1 MSDQQPLNYL
11 LSRLWAHIRP
21 RRRRQLVLLLG
32 LSILAS
38 FAEIISIG
46 AVLPFLG
53 VLTAPEQ
60 VFLHPQLHPHF
71 LELGWNMPQE
81 LLLPLTMAFGCT
93 ALIAGGMRMLLLW
106 VNTRL
111 SFACGADLGIAVYR
125 RTLYQP
131 FAKHV
136 ARNSSE
142 VISGISRKS
151 DAVIYG
157 VILPTLLIVSS
168 SILLFA
174 ILMALLSI
182 DPTTALIAFLG
193 FGAIYLVV
201 ILSTRRRLVA
211 NSARIAFESTQ
222 VVKSLQ
228 EGLGGIRDV
237 LLDGT
242 QQVYCDI
249 FRKAD
254 LTLRRAQGGNQFI
267 STFPRFGI
275 ETLGMLLISAL
286 AYSMASKGQAGGVAI
301 PVLGAL
307 ALGAQRLLPVLQQAY
322 GSWTSIRASQSSLQD
337 LLELLDQPLSSTAG
351 IREQISIPFQSSLKL
366 DGVSFR
372 YGETLPWVLKDL
384 SLEIRAGEMIGFVG
398 ASGSGKSTLL
408 DIVMGLL
415 APTTGRISVDG
426 VLISE
431 CNVRGWQLHIAHVP
445 QAIFLAD
452 STIAENIAFGV
463 PIDQIDMERV
473 RKAATQA
480 QISNVIEAWQ
490 NGYGTRV
497 GERGAR
503 LSGGQRQRIGIARA
517 LYKRA
522 DVIILDEAT
531 SSLDTETELGVMQAI
546 NALDAKLTIL
556 IIAHRLSTLNSC
568 DQIVELGSGRVLR
581 SGSYRDIVMGAS
593 NSDSNSL
600 HN

>member
-1 MSDQQPLNYL
+1 MLNQQPLNHL
-11 LSRLWAHIRP
+11 LIRLWAHIRP
-21 RRRRQLVLLLG
+21 QRRRQLVVLLG
-32 LSILAS
+32 LSVLAS
-38 FAEIISIG
+38 FAEVVSIG

-53 VLTAPEQ
+53 VLTAPEK
-60 VFLHPQLHPHF
+60 VFSLQLLHPHF
-71 LELGWNMPQE
+71 LKLGWRTPQE
-81 LLLPLTMAFGCT
+81 LLFPLTLAFGCA
-93 ALIAGGMRMLLLW
+93 ALLAASMRMLLLW

-111 SFACGADLGIAVYR
+111 SFACGADLGIEVYR

-142 VISGISRKS
+142 VISGISGKS

-157 VILPTLLIVSS
+157 VILPILSIVSS
-168 SILLFA
+168 SILLLA

-182 DPTTALIAFLG
+182 DPTIALIAFLG
-193 FGAIYLVV
+193 FGTIYLVV
-201 ILSTRRRLVA
+201 ILSTRRRLA
-211 NSARIAFESTQ
+211 TNSARIATESVQ

-237 LLDGT
+237 LLDGA

-254 LTLRRAQGGNQFI
+254 LTLRRAQGSNQFI
-267 STFPRFGI
+267 STFPRYGI

-286 AYSMASKGQAGGVAI
+286 AYSMASNGKVGGVAI

-307 ALGAQRLLPVLQQAY
+307 ALGAQRLLPVLQQVY

-337 LLELLDQPLSSTAG
+337 MLDLLGQPLPASAEISG
-351 IREQISIPFQSSLKL
+351 QISLPFHRSLKL
-366 DGVSFR
+366 DRVSFR
-372 YGETLPWVLKDL
+372 YGEALPWVLNDL
-384 SLEIRAGEMIGFVG
+384 SLEILAGETVGFVG

-415 APTTGRISVDG
+415 SPTTGCMSVDG
-426 VLISE
+426 VPINDG
-431 CNVRGWQLHIAHVP
+431 NVRGWQLHIAHVP

-463 PIDQIDMERV
+463 PTDQIDMERV
-473 RKAATQA
+473 RKAAIQA
-480 QISNVIEAWQ
+480 QISSDIESWSK
-490 NGYGTRV
+490 GYSTRV

-517 LYKRA
+517 LYKHA
-522 DVIILDEAT
+522 DVIVFDEAT
-531 SSLDTETELGVMQAI
+531 S
-546 NALDAKLTIL
+546 ALDSATESEVMNAIESLRGRVTVL
-556 IIAHRLSTLNSC
+556 MIAHRLSTLKGC
-568 DQIVELGSGRVLR
+568 EK
-581 SGSYRDIVMGAS
+581 IVMM
-593 NSDSNSL
+593 NDSGGCKIGCYEEL
-600 HN
+600 TQD

>member
-1 MSDQQPLNYL
+1 MPNQQPLNDL
-11 LSRLWAHIRP
+11 LIRLWAHIRP

-38 FAEIISIG
+38 FAEVISIG

-60 VFLHPQLHPHF
+60 VFSHPQLHPHF
-71 LELGWNMPQE
+71 LRLGWVGPQE
-81 LLLPLTMAFGCT
+81 LLLPLTLAFGCA
-93 ALIAGGMRMLLLW
+93 ALLAGGMRMLLLW
-106 VNTRL
+106 VSTRL
-111 SFACGADLGIAVYR
+111 SFASGADLGIEVYR

-131 FAKHV
+131 FARHV

-142 VISGISRKS
+142 VISGISGKS
-151 DAVIYG
+151 DSVIYG
-157 VILPTLLIVSS
+157 VILPALSIVSS
-168 SILLFA
+168 SILLLA
-174 ILMALLSI
+174 ILVALLSI
-182 DPTTALIAFLG
+182 DPAIALIAFLG
-193 FGAIYLVV
+193 FGAIYVVV
-201 ILSTRRRLVA
+201 ILSTRRKLA
-211 NSARIAFESTQ
+211 TNSARIASESVQ

-254 LTLRRAQGGNQFI
+254 LTLRRAQGSNQFI

-286 AYSMASKGQAGGVAI
+286 AYSMASDGKAASAAI

-337 LLELLDQPLSSTAG
+337 LLDLLDQPLPKSAESS
-351 IREQISIPFQSSLKL
+351 EQVSLPFQRSLKL
-366 DGVSFR
+366 EDVSFR
-372 YGETLPWVLKDL
+372 YGETMPWVLKNL
-384 SLEIRAGEMIGFVG
+384 SLEIRAGETVGFVG
-398 ASGSGKSTLL
+398 TSGSGKSTLL

-415 APTTGRISVDG
+415 APTTGCVTVDG
-426 VLISE
+426 VPITEGNL
-431 CNVRGWQLHIAHVP
+431 RGWQLNIAHVP
-445 QAIFLAD
+445 QAIFLSD

-463 PIDQIDMERV
+463 PIDHIDMDRV
-473 RKAATQA
+473 RKAAIQA
-480 QISNVIEAWQ
+480 QISSDIESWPK
-490 NGYGTRV
+490 GYSTRV

-517 LYKRA
+517 LYKHA
-522 DVIILDEAT
+522 DVIVFDEAT
-531 SSLDTETELGVMQAI
+531 SALDSATELDVMNAI
-546 NALDAKLTIL
+546 ESLRGRVTVLM
-556 IIAHRLSTLNSC
+556 IAHRLSTLKGC
-568 DQIVELGSGRVLR
+568 EKIVIMNDSGGCKTGKYEELN
-581 SGSYRDIVMGAS
+581 RD
-593 NSDSNSL
+593 
-600 HN
+600 

>member
-11 LSRLWAHIRP
+11 LSRLWVHIRP

-60 VFLHPQLHPHF
+60 VFLHPRLHEHF
-71 LELGWNMPQE
+71 LQLGWNTPQE
-81 LLLPLTMAFGCT
+81 LLLPLTIAFGCA
-93 ALIAGGMRMLLLW
+93 ALMAGGMRMSLLW

-111 SFACGADLGIAVYR
+111 SFACGADLGIEVYR

-142 VISGISRKS
+142 VISGISGKS

-193 FGAIYLVV
+193 FAAIYLVV
-201 ILSTRRRLVA
+201 ILSTRRKLAA
-211 NSARIAFESTQ
+211 NSARIASESTQ

-254 LTLRRAQGGNQFI
+254 LTLRRAQGSNQFI

-286 AYSMASKGQAGGVAI
+286 AYSMANNRQAGGVAI

-337 LLELLDQPLSSTAG
+337 LLELLDQPLPAG
-351 IREQISIPFQSSLKL
+351 AGRIEQISLPFQSSLKL
-366 DGVSFR
+366 DRVSFR
-372 YGETLPWVLKDL
+372 YGENLPWVLKDL
-384 SLEIRAGEMIGFVG
+384 SLEIGAGETIGFVG
-398 ASGSGKSTLL
+398 TSGSGKSTLL

-415 APTTGRISVDG
+415 APTTGCMSVDG
-426 VLISE
+426 VLINES
-431 CNVRGWQLHIAHVP
+431 NVRGWQLHIAHVP

-463 PIDQIDMERV
+463 PIDQIDIDRV

-480 QISNVIEAWQ
+480 QISTDIESWPER
-490 NGYGTRV
+490 YGTNV

-517 LYKRA
+517 LYKHA
-522 DVIILDEAT
+522 DVIVFDEAT
-531 SSLDTETELGVMQAI
+531 SALDSETELEVMNAI
-546 NALDAKLTIL
+546 ETLRGQVTVLM
-556 IIAHRLSTLNSC
+556 IAHRLSTLKGC
-568 DQIVELGSGRVLR
+568 EK
-581 SGSYRDIVMGAS
+581 IVMM
-593 NSDSNSL
+593 NDSSGCKTGKYEEL
-600 HN
+600 TKY